1 MGLKINHNLVN
12 NDTANT
18 LVALCPF
25 KAITYEN
32 FKLEINAACKNCK
45 MCVRQGPAGVITFE
59 EDSVKQV
66 NKEEYKGICVYAD
79 LEYGSIHKVTFE
91 LLGKARQLAD
101 QINHPVYALL
111 IGNNVDCFTE
121 DLLAYGADKVYVY
134 DHSLLKDFD
143 MERYTNCFEDFVN
156 RVKPSSVLVGATNVG
171 RSLAPRVAAR
181 FHTGLTADCTKLE
194 IKDNT
199 DLVQIRPAFGGNI
212 MAQIV
217 NPNHRPQFATVRYKI
232 FDIPEKTDSPKG
244 SIEKIEVKDEW
255 LKSRT
260 QIISVEEKPKD
271 LDISEADVIVAI
283 GRGIKDKEDIEIFKE
298 LADLLG
304 GVLACSRPMVEN
316 GFFDAKH
323 QIGLSGKSVKPKL
336 IITAGISGAIQFTSG
351 MSNSDTIIAINSD
364 PDAQIFAVA
373 NYAVVGDMYKIV
385 PELIRMIKEERKDV

>member
-1 MGLKINHNLVN
+1 MGLKINQNLVN
-12 NDTANT
+12 NETGNA

-32 FKLEINAACKNCK
+32 FKLEINAACKNCQ
-45 MCVRQGPAGVITFE
+45 MCVRQGPKGVVTYE
-59 EDSVKQV
+59 EDQVETV
-66 NKEEYKGICVYAD
+66 NKDEYKGICVYAD
-79 LEYGSIHKVTFE
+79 VEYGSIHPVTFE
-91 LLGKARQLAD
+91 LLGKAKQLAA

-111 IGNNVDCFTE
+111 IGNDTDKYSKE
-121 DLLAYGADKVYVY
+121 LLSYGADKVYVY
-134 DHSLLKDFD
+134 EHELFKDFD
-143 MERYTNCFEDFVN
+143 MERFTNCFEDFVN

-194 IKDNT
+194 MKDNT

-212 MAQIV
+212 MAQII

-232 FDIPEKTDSPKG
+232 FDTPEKVKDPKG
-244 SIEKIEVKDEW
+244 TVEKIEIKDNW
-255 LKSRT
+255 LKSHT
-260 QIISVEEKPKD
+260 EIISVIEKPKD
-271 LDISEADVIVAI
+271 LDISDADVIVAV
-283 GRGIKDKEDIEIFKE
+283 GRGLKSKDDIAMFEE
-298 LADLLG
+298 LANLLG

-323 QIGLSGKSVKPKL
+323 QIGLSGKTVKPKL

-351 MSNSDTIIAINSD
+351 MNNADTVIAINSD
-364 PDAQIFAVA
+364 PDAQIFSVA

-385 PELIRMIKEERKDV
+385 PELIRMIKEDRKDV